1 MEAKPQKENL
11 SSDTNARLSVLEN
24 NVDIVTQKVDK
35 LETKMENNY
44 ATLHHRISEMRDD
57 LRMDFENKNEKI
69 INKLEEH
76 NHNSVIQSTLLQD
89 KINRLEK
96 WRWFIMGGAA
106 VVGYM
111 IAHIKI
117 DKLF

>member
-1 MEAKPQKENL
+1 MEAKPQNENL
-11 SSDTNARLSVLEN
+11 NDTNVRLSVLEN
-24 NVDIVTQKVDK
+24 NVDIVTQKVEK

-57 LRMDFENKNEKI
+57 LRSDFENKNEKI
-69 INKLEEH
+69 ISKLEEH
-76 NHNSVIQSTLLQD
+76 NNNSVVQSNLLQD
-89 KINRLEK
+89 KINKLEK

-106 VVGYM
+106 VIGYM

-117 DKLF
+117 DRLF

>member
-11 SSDTNARLSVLEN
+11 NDTNVRLSVLEN
-24 NVDIVTQKVDK
+24 NVDIVTQKVEK

-57 LRMDFENKNEKI
+57 LRTDFENKNEKI
-69 INKLEEH
+69 ISKLEEH
-76 NHNSVIQSTLLQD
+76 NENSLIQNNLLQE
-89 KINRLEK
+89 KINKFEK

-106 VVGYM
+106 VIGYM

-117 DKLF
+117 DRLF

>member
-11 SSDTNARLSVLEN
+11 NDTNVRLSVLEN

-57 LRMDFENKNEKI
+57 LRTDFENKNEKI
-69 INKLEEH
+69 ISKLEEH
-76 NHNSVIQSTLLQD
+76 NNNSVVQSNLLQD
-89 KINRLEK
+89 KINKLEK
-96 WRWFIMGGAA
+96 WS
-106 VVGYM
+106 
-111 IAHIKI
+111 
-117 DKLF
+117 LS

>member
-11 SSDTNARLSVLEN
+11 NDTNVRLSVLEN
-24 NVDIVTQKVDK
+24 NVDIVTQKVEK

-57 LRMDFENKNEKI
+57 LRSDFEHKNEKI
-69 INKLEEH
+69 ISKLEEH
-76 NHNSVIQSTLLQD
+76 NSNSVVQSNLLQD
-89 KINRLEK
+89 KINKLEK

-106 VVGYM
+106 VIGYM

-117 DKLF
+117 DRLF